1 MLDHLV
7 VAARGLDEGEAW
19 LHERLGVRVAPG
31 GRHPTMG
38 THNRVLSLGPGLYLE
53 VIAVDPE
60 AAPPSRPRWFGLDE
74 PATRALLA
82 QGPALLH
89 WAERTDDLEGAARAS
104 RDDVEILAF
113 TRGPYRWRMALT
125 RDGRLPGGGTRPTWI
140 QWDGPHP
147 SESLPASGCRLID
160 LGAPGGGEARFATPD
175 GERRLAWRLP
185 AGNNP

>member
-7 VAARGLDEGEAW
+7 VAARDLDEGEAW
-19 LHERLGVRVAPG
+19 LQERLGVRVVPG
-31 GRHPTMG
+31 GKHPTMG

-60 AAPPSRPRWFGLDE
+60 AAAPARPRWFGLDE

-89 WAERTDDLEGAARAS
+89 WVERTSDLERAARAS
-104 RDDVEILAF
+104 PDDVEILAF
-113 TRGPYRWRMALT
+113 SRGPYSWRMALT
-125 RDGRLPGGGTRPTWI
+125 RDGSLPGGGTRPTWI

-147 SESLPASGCRLID
+147 SEALADSGCRLLA
-160 LGAPGGGEARFATPD
+160 LGGPGGAGARFATPL
-175 GERRLAWRLP
+175 GERLLAWRLP
-185 AGNNP
+185 ARRE